1 MMLEQSLVELSAAVA
16 ERRLSALELM
26 QETLARVGATRESL
40 NAVIAVRDEEALLA
54 EARAA
59 DARIASGD
67 ARPLEGIPFGVKD
80 LEDAAG
86 LITTHGS
93 LLYRDAPAASEDS
106 IQVARLRAAG
116 AIVIGK
122 TNAPEHG
129 HTAITRN
136 LVFGATRSPWSLE
149 HSPGGSSGGSAAA
162 IAGHVLPLSTASDGG
177 GSIRIP
183 ASFCGT
189 FGLKT
194 SQGRIPKGPARFF
207 DHEATA
213 VYGPLTKTVSDAA
226 LVLDQI
232 AGHHELDPASL
243 PHPGVS
249 YRELTERPLER
260 ALRIAVSP
268 DLGYAIVQSD
278 IAAGFADAIKTF
290 EKLGHTL
297 VEIKGG
303 PPEMGAQWAILGAWE
318 LSGHIAED
326 LPGHEADV
334 TRGLLE
340 AMRWAANVTPRW
352 WGEMERRRA
361 AVVRWCAELFSEFDL
376 LLTPTVPF
384 DPPPAKGPLPT
395 ETEGRAQISAGV
407 AAFTIPFNLS
417 WHPAASL
424 RMGLSRA
431 GLPMGL
437 QVVGPH
443 HRDDLVLRASRGFE
457 RERPWHPQWPTF

>member
-1 MMLEQSLVELSAAVA
+1 VTLELSLTDLTAALVA
-16 ERRLSALELM
+16 RRISALELM
-26 QETLARVGATRESL
+26 QQTLARVSATQESL
-40 NAVIAVRDEEALLA
+40 NAVVAVRDEEALLA
-54 EARAA
+54 DARQA
-59 DARIASGD
+59 DARLQRGE

-86 LITTHGS
+86 LTTTHGS
-93 LLYRDAPAASEDS
+93 LLYRDAPPAREDS

-116 AIVIGK
+116 AIVVGK
-122 TNAPEHG
+122 TNTPELG

-136 LVFGATRSPWSLE
+136 LVYGVTRSPWSLE

-162 IAGHVLPLSTASDGG
+162 IAGHVLPLATASDGG
-177 GSIRIP
+177 GSVRIP
-183 ASFCGT
+183 ASFSGT

-194 SQGRIPKGPARFF
+194 SLGRIPKGPSSFF

-226 LVLDQI
+226 LVLDQVV
-232 AGHHELDPASL
+232 GHHELDPASL
-243 PHPGVS
+243 PHPGIS
-249 YRELTERPLER
+249 YQALTEQPLGR
-260 ALRIAVSP
+260 TLRIGVSP
-268 DLGYAIVQSD
+268 DLGYAIVQSE
-278 IAAGFADAIKTF
+278 IAAAFLDAIKSF
-290 EKLGHTL
+290 ERLGHTL
-297 VEIKGG
+297 VDIQGG
-303 PPEMGAQWAILGAWE
+303 PPEMGTHWGLLGAWE
-318 LSGHIAED
+318 LSGQIAED
-326 LPGHEADV
+326 LPGREADV

-361 AVVRWCAELFSEFDL
+361 RVVRWCADLFADCDL

-395 ETEGRAQISAGV
+395 ETEGRHQISAGV

-417 WHPAASL
+417 WHPAASV
-424 RMGLSRA
+424 RMGRSRA

-437 QVVGPH
+437 QIVGPH
-443 HRDDLVLRASRGFE
+443 HRDDLVLSASRAFE
-457 RERPWHPQWPTF
+457 RERPWHPDWPAL